1 MKVGDE
7 IYHPFFGFAK
17 VVGVK
22 KRLFSPDK
30 LVVECQGGGTSIV
43 NKNYVCKASIVRNF
57 AAAEVEQQRRHDER
71 ETKKVID
78 SLVRMIESKDIE
90 IAGLKREVE
99 NWKEFMLRRDHEQGK
114 GH

>member
-7 IYHPFFGFAK
+7 IYHPLFGFAK

-30 LVVECQGGGTSIV
+30 LVVECQDNFIFTIYKDRV
-43 NKNYVCKASIVRNF
+43 ADARTTRNF
-57 AAAEVEQQRRHDER
+57 AASEVEQQRRHDER

-78 SLVRMIESKDIE
+78 GLVRMIESKDGE
-90 IAGLKREVE
+90 IAGLKREIE
-99 NWKEFMLRRDHEQGK
+99 NWKEFMLRRDYEQGK